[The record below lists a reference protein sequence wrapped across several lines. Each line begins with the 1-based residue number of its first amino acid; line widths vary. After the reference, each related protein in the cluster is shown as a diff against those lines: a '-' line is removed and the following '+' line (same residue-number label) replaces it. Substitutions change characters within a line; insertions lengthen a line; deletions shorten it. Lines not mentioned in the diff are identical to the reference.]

1 MPVGTVLAVIEDL
14 FFLVQVKDAASK
26 AGLDLK
32 TATSPGAILDTA
44 AASKPVLIVLDLN
57 CTAASPLDTIR
68 ALKSSPDT
76 QDIPILAY
84 VPHVQVDLR
93 KAAKD
98 AGADLVAAKSAFAGS
113 LQQMLASVA
122 QLR

>member
-14 FFLVQVKDAASK
+14 FFLVQVKDAAGK

-32 TATSPGAILDTA
+32 TATTPGAILEA
-44 AASKPVLIVLDLN
+44 AAAMKPVLLVIDLN

-68 ALKSSPDT
+68 ALKASPDT
-76 QDIPILAY
+76 REVPILAY

-93 KAAKD
+93 KAAKE
-98 AGADLVAAKSAFAGS
+98 AGADLVSAKSAFSGS
-113 LQQMLASVA
+113 LHQMLASLT